1 MLFQLSTANG
11 NTTHSG
17 VLEFSAQEGSC
28 FIPFWMMQNLFIEE
42 GAILTVRNVSLP
54 KATFVKL
61 QPQHVD
67 FLEITNPRVVLE
79 HALRTYSCVTK
90 GDVIKLQGSEQS
102 ERALRKT
109 KASYST
115 DLILILQL
123 QLLLLLYSFCSLAPP
138 LLHYKCA
145 QSRFARRSIT
155 TRTTTSS

>member
-1 MLFQLSTANG
+1 
-11 NTTHSG
+11 
-17 VLEFSAQEGSC
+17 
-28 FIPFWMMQNLFIEE
+28 MMQNLFIEE

-90 GDVIKLQGSEQS
+90 GDVIKLQVSEQS

-123 QLLLLLYSFCSLAPP
+123 
-138 LLHYKCA
+138 HYYYYYYYI
-145 QSRFARRSIT
+145 RFAHSPPRCFIT
-155 TRTTTSS
+155 NAHNLASLGAV